1 MSSSAVISRKIVEAT
16 YRVFDVP
23 DNTASPAYDGW
34 VITFNVSDDY
44 QAFTKLR
51 YSKNYAVNNNTILSR
66 KVDNGGEQAV
76 FVVCGHTKQ
85 NRFKNNLI
93 MTKNNKKVF
102 DTGGDSPA
110 DIIQTNHYY
119 AVGTLVMGDEGPGS
133 SPTYGD
139 AKFVNI
145 ADTIA
150 AGYKIL
156 STSPCKNTGQDLG
169 YTADFEFYPIPYG
182 SALDKGAFEYH
193 P

>member
-1 MSSSAVISRKIVEAT
+1 
-16 YRVFDVP
+16 
-23 DNTASPAYDGW
+23 
-34 VITFNVSDDY
+34 
-44 QAFTKLR
+44 
-51 YSKNYAVNNNTILSR
+51 
-66 KVDNGGEQAV
+66 
-76 FVVCGHTKQ
+76 
-85 NRFKNNLI
+85 

-102 DTGGDSPA
+102 DTAGDTPG

-145 ADTIA
+145 ADTNA

-156 STSPCKNTGQDLG
+156 STSPCKNTGQSLG

-182 SALDKGAFEYH
+182 SAPDKGAFEYH